1 MMEVLDKAYAMTTN
15 QSPQKIMQ
23 QTKFKNYT
31 RQMDHIYN
39 QIKVSKKDSTLS
51 REEDSA
57 EIHKSLQDRNA
68 SIMSNDKFV
77 IAEVVDSD
85 NEYQNSSVD
94 KPTIAL

>member
-1 MMEVLDKAYAMTTN
+1 
-15 QSPQKIMQ
+15 
-23 QTKFKNYT
+23 
-31 RQMDHIYN
+31 MDHIYN

-85 NEYQNSSVD
+85 NEY
-94 KPTIAL
+94 